1 MTIQQFRYTKSPNF
15 PGMAGLP
22 LVPVTLAHAQT
33 TLTQVA
39 LVDSGSTINVLPYE
53 IGLALGLVWDSQT
66 FALDVMGILAG
77 SPAFGVV
84 VTGQVTGLPPA
95 KLIFAW
101 TRKNDVRL
109 ILGQTN
115 FFQEFDV
122 WFSGSQQIFEIAPK
136 GQMLKPTRS
145 KR

>member
-22 LVPVTLAHAQT
+22 LVSVTLAHEQT
-33 TLTQVA
+33 TLTQLA
-39 LVDSGSTINVLPYE
+39 LVDSGSTINVLPYDV
-53 IGLALGLVWDSQT
+53 GLALGLAWESQT

-77 SPAFGVV
+77 APAFGVV
-84 VTGQVTGLPPA
+84 VTGQVTGLPRA
-95 KLIFAW
+95 SLIFAW

-122 WFSGSQQIFEIAPK
+122 VFSGSQQIFEISPK
-136 GQMLKPTRS
+136 GALLQST
-145 KR
+145 